1 MKRLTAL
8 AAGAVVALS
17 LTGCM
22 RVQADFVLSED
33 DMVMAIEDATIEQ
46 LGLSADD
53 FLGQMDTELGDDLF
67 MPGMDREEYKEDGH
81 TGYRYT
87 SEDAPLAVVSDEV
100 MSFTRDGDEYVV
112 TGQLE
117 NSDMGFTESDIADF
131 EAFGMSE
138 PDITFSVT
146 FPGEVT
152 DANGVIDGNTV
163 TWTYV
168 LGETLDFDAR
178 GSAGGSG
185 SGGSSGDATDAA
197 TDDAT
202 DEATDGATDSTDEAT
217 DAAGDEP
224 TEAASSSDDG
234 GVSWLLWAGIGLGA
248 LALVGLAA
256 WLIARNRK
264 GGGPGGPGAYAAA
277 GAPAWGQQQGQ
288 QQWGQQPGQNQQW
301 GQPDQTQQWPQQ
313 PGQQG
318 QPGQQWGQQGQP
330 GQQQWGQQP
339 GQPGQQWGQQP
350 GQAQQPGQQGQQQWG
365 QPDQT
370 QQWPQQPGQQ
380 GQPGQQ
386 WGQPGAP
393 GEEPPA
399 PEQQPWR

>member
-33 DMVMAIEDATIEQ
+33 DTVNLDMVMAIEDATIEQ

-81 TGYRYT
+81 TGYRYS

-112 TGQLE
+112 SGQLE

-202 DEATDGATDSTDEAT
+202 DVG
-217 DAAGDEP
+217 
-224 TEAASSSDDG
+224 TER
-234 GVSWLLWAGIGLGA
+234 V
-248 LALVGLAA
+248 
-256 WLIARNRK
+256 
-264 GGGPGGPGAYAAA
+264 
-277 GAPAWGQQQGQ
+277 
-288 QQWGQQPGQNQQW
+288 
-301 GQPDQTQQWPQQ
+301 
-313 PGQQG
+313 
-318 QPGQQWGQQGQP
+318 
-330 GQQQWGQQP
+330 
-339 GQPGQQWGQQP
+339 
-350 GQAQQPGQQGQQQWG
+350 
-365 QPDQT
+365 
-370 QQWPQQPGQQ
+370 
-380 GQPGQQ
+380 
-386 WGQPGAP
+386 
-393 GEEPPA
+393 
-399 PEQQPWR
+399 